1 MNILFTKHYF
11 NISKELSLVCVL
23 LATYLLSSTLVA
35 AEPSWVP
42 PRTPSGAPDL
52 QGLWQSVT
60 ITPLERP
67 LDLGDKSTY
76 TAEEAAQMEAGISF
90 ANVLR
95 ARPLDPDRAPP
106 PAGEFDELASD
117 INFIPEFIGKVAQFS
132 GEYRTSLI
140 IDPPDGLLPLR
151 EGGMDIYDEWRA
163 EGFGDYDGT
172 EIRPVSE
179 RCVLTGA
186 PIPQMVQLQGKD
198 IQIVQTDDYVMILN
212 EYGYE
217 TRIIRLHSEHPANG
231 FNKWMGD
238 SIGHFE
244 GDTLVVHT
252 QNFRPEQ
259 SMAWGDL
266 YPYLKSSE
274 QLEVTERITM
284 LSENDLKYSYVA
296 SDPKIY
302 TASFTVEIPWERFP
316 EGERFYEF
324 ACHEGN
330 YSMRYI
336 MSGARRQDLDAQQK

>member
-11 NISKELSLVCVL
+11 NISNELPLACVL
-23 LATYLLSSTLVA
+23 LATWLLSSPLVA
-35 AEPSWVP
+35 AEPDWIP

-52 QGLWQSVT
+52 QGLWHNVSQ
-60 ITPLERP
+60 TPLERP
-67 LDLGDKSTY
+67 LALGTKSTY
-76 TAEEAAQMEAGISF
+76 TAEEAAKLEAQVTLLDS
-90 ANVLR
+90 LR
-95 ARPLDPDRAPP
+95 FLPSDPDREPP
-106 PAGEFDELASD
+106 PVGEINELASD
-117 INFIPEFIGKVAQFS
+117 LNFIPVLGSRIAEFY

-140 IDPPDGLLPLR
+140 IDPPDGRLPLR
-151 EGGMDIYDEWRA
+151 EVSMDIYDEWRA
-163 EGFGDYDGT
+163 AGFGNYDGP

-186 PIPQMVQLQGKD
+186 PIPQMLQLQGD
-198 IQIVQTDDYVMILN
+198 NFQIVQNDDYVMILN

-217 TRIIRLHSEHPANG
+217 TRIIRLNGKHPTNG

-244 GDTLVVHT
+244 DDTLVVHT
-252 QNFRPEQ
+252 KSFKPEQ

-266 YPYLKSSE
+266 YPYLKSSD
-274 QLEVTERITM
+274 QLEVTERFTVI
-284 LSENDLKYSYVA
+284 SEQDLKYSYVA

-302 TASFTVEIPWERFP
+302 TQSFTVEIPLERLP
-316 EGERFYEF
+316 EGQHFYEF

-330 YSMRYI
+330 YSMRNI